1 LVLVKEACEDVV
13 MTVGEDG
20 GRDGDSV
27 VEEAARR
34 SEATVNL
41 GLDIFDDDA
50 LTAFGRFHSVPFTR
64 VHCDCIRRGET
75 GCEKRVVLRCEQKA
89 RG

>member
-1 LVLVKEACEDVV
+1 LV
-13 MTVGEDG
+13 G
-20 GRDGDSV
+20 
-27 VEEAARR
+27 
-34 SEATVNL
+34 
-41 GLDIFDDDA
+41 
-50 LTAFGRFHSVPFTR
+50 FTR